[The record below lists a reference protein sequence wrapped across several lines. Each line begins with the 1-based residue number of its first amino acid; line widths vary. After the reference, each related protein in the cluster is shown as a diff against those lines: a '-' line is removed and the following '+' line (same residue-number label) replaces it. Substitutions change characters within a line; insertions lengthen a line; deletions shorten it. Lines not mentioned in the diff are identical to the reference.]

1 MFLYDDDDANQE
13 IDGGALMTVLGF
25 TTEQINAEIN
35 SFNIVINP
43 FTFKSELYKNGTAI
57 RVAAKITPSI
67 NASNPIASKCLNIA
81 PVQQFF
87 VEVLTDDYFAAAPPK
102 KGSDPY
108 YFIGSDLM
116 PFGFFGNINGSK
128 LPIAGICARNFSAF
142 NFVFDLGGSSILFTV
157 PEDATVFSI
166 RTAIYTSNLKPP
178 KTIDENSSV
187 IYIITKNNFINNLT
201 PEQGVIAAKQMQA
214 EEIAPMVNS
223 FYSQPTN
230 NIRTSFPPI
239 MPPQNSPYFKGFGEI
254 VPPIPPIQISHDSD
268 GDTD

>member
-1 MFLYDDDDANQE
+1 M
-13 IDGGALMTVLGF
+13 V
-25 TTEQINAEIN
+25 
-35 SFNIVINP
+35 
-43 FTFKSELYKNGTAI
+43 
-57 RVAAKITPSI
+57 AKITPSI

-201 PEQGVIAAKQMQA
+201 PEQGVIAAKHA
-214 EEIAPMVNS
+214 G
-223 FYSQPTN
+223 
-230 NIRTSFPPI
+230 RR
-239 MPPQNSPYFKGFGEI
+239 NSPNG
-254 VPPIPPIQISHDSD
+254 
-268 GDTD
+268 